1 VFEDETTVAWQATPR
16 HAPVVDA
23 QGDEI
28 GTVAEILGDEGED
41 IFHGVALRRP
51 HGGETVEI
59 AAARIKLVITEH
71 VMTDLSPDEAGALP
85 PYDRS

>member
-1 VFEDETTVAWQATPR
+1 VFEEETTVAWQATPR

-28 GTVAEILGDEGED
+28 GTVAEVLGDEAED
-41 IFHGVALRRP
+41 IFHGVALRRL

-59 AAARIKLVITEH
+59 PAARIKRVTTGRVI
-71 VMTDLSPDEAGALP
+71 TDLSPDEAGALP
-85 PYDRS
+85 RYDRS